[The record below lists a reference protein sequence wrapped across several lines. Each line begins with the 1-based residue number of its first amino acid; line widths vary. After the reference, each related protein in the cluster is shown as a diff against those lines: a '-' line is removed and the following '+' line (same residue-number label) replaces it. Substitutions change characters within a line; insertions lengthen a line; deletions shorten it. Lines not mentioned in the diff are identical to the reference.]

1 MNPPNTDWGK
11 VGVIFGEKCVCIVD
25 GVPTGADTSA
35 AAADDWFQDVVR
47 LPDLD
52 DRVWD
57 ARLIGEGS
65 KGAGAG
71 ARGGGELSAT
81 CADRSDSGEGKKV
94 PRLDGEKGEDG
105 VGKQREERARM
116 GLLAVALAHNSV
128 EVGQSRVPHYRE

>member
-1 MNPPNTDWGK
+1 M
-11 VGVIFGEKCVCIVD
+11 IFGEKCVCIVD

-57 ARLIGEGS
+57 ARLIGPGN
-65 KGAGAG
+65 KGAGVRA
-71 ARGGGELSAT
+71 GGGELIAG
-81 CADRSDSGEGKKV
+81 CAERSGWGEGKEV
-94 PRLDGEKGEDG
+94 PRQQGEGGEDG
-105 VGKQREERARM
+105 VGKESEERARM

-128 EVGQSRVPHYRE
+128 EVRIPICGEQEDT